1 MCQFAIKL
9 NKNRQNK
16 RNLQFGQ
23 KIKITNLWNCMSR
36 NVTSDDKGANVIY
49 KVEQYLVIFC
59 LDFSGRTVE
68 GLDGVAGV

>member
-1 MCQFAIKL
+1 
-9 NKNRQNK
+9 
-16 RNLQFGQ
+16 
-23 KIKITNLWNCMSR
+23 MSR